1 MNEQEL
7 VARAKRQDNSAFNV
21 IMKRYQARMY
31 YMIYNMVKNE
41 TLAEDLTMEVFEKC
55 FRKIDMYT
63 PTYRLSTWLFR
74 IGRNHTIDY
83 IKSNVNKPRFTELDI
98 TFCDRS
104 YNPEQ
109 ELIIKEDNTRFETAI
124 NSLKSR
130 YKDIFLLR
138 YNGDSY
144 QEISEKLG
152 LPINTVKIRLKRVR
166 EQLEKKVIL

>member
-7 VARAKRQDNSAFNV
+7 VTRAKRRENMAFSL

-63 PTYRLSTWLFR
+63 PTYRLSTWIFR

-83 IKSNVNKPRFTELDI
+83 IKSNVNRPRFTELD
-98 TFCDRS
+98 TAFCDHN
-104 YNPEQ
+104 YTPEQ
-109 ELIIKEDNTRFETAI
+109 ELIIKEDNTRFETAVD
-124 NSLKSR
+124 SLKSR

-144 QEISEKLG
+144 QEISQKLN

-166 EQLEKKVIL
+166 AQLEKKVIL